1 MAEYREDAEELL
13 AAVQRVEPNVQAS
26 LQKQFLRRRWYVRVE
41 RADGEVV
48 DYEDINHY
56 WLERGLRVMFGGGGQ

>member
-13 AAVQRVEPNVQAS
+13 AAVQRIEPNAQVL
-26 LQKQFLRRRWYVRVE
+26 LQKQFLHRRWYVRVM
-41 RADGEVV
+41 RVGGEVV